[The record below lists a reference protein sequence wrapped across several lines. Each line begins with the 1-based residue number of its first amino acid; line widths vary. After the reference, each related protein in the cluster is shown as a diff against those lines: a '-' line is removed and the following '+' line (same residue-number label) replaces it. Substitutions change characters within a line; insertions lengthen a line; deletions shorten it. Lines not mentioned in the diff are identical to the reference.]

1 MPFPGPVNA
10 KGQNGAG
17 TSKSNEGGSDGPPGP
32 PGPGAGPVP
41 GAYDT
46 WDANPNASRAGAVAV
61 VYRRI
66 LTGVGA
72 GTESRIGNRDGPAAT
87 ADDDEAVYAADE
99 AGR

>member
-32 PGPGAGPVP
+32 GAEPGPGA
-41 GAYDT
+41 YDA
-46 WDANPNASRAGAVAV
+46 WDVNPNASRAGAVAV

-72 GTESRIGNRDGPAAT
+72 GTDSRIGNRDGPAVT
-87 ADDDEAVYAADE
+87 AGDDEAVYAADE